1 VPIEPSR
8 APAASLRGV
17 VRRYPSASSSP
28 SPSSIEALSGVD
40 LDLPRGAVTALLGVN
55 GAGKTTLLRLLA
67 GLLPP
72 SAGELSVLGCEQPAA
87 AGPRRSR
94 ALRRRLS
101 YVPQELALDPEM
113 TGRET
118 LALFATLHGV
128 AWRERGRRVDALAQA
143 FGTTEPLGRPVAVW
157 SGGQKRRLHLAAGML
172 HDPEILLLDEPTAG
186 LDVPGC
192 DFLWAELARRAR
204 AGATV
209 VVATHDLP
217 AAERQADFVVILDRG
232 RVAAAGPPGELAAG
246 AAPPTLLAAFRR
258 VTGKEPE
265 PPAAGPGGGGGE
277 GRGRR

>member
-1 VPIEPSR
+1 VPFEPSR

-17 VRRYPSASSSP
+17 VQRYP
-28 SPSSIEALSGVD
+28 SPSSAPSSFDIEALSGVD
-40 LDLPRGAVTALLGVN
+40 LDLPHGAITALLGVN

-72 SAGELSVLGCEQPAA
+72 SAGEVSVLGCERPAA
-87 AGPRRSR
+87 ASPRRSR

-101 YVPQELALDPEM
+101 YVSQELALDPEM

-118 LALFATLHGV
+118 LALFATLNGV
-128 AWRERGRRVDALAQA
+128 ARRERGRRVDALARA
-143 FGTTEPLGRPVAVW
+143 FGTLEPLARPVAAW

-172 HDPEILLLDEPTAG
+172 HDPELLLLDEPTAG
-186 LDVPGC
+186 LDVPGV
-192 DFLWAELARRAR
+192 DFLWAELTRRAR
-204 AGATV
+204 EGAAV

-217 AAERQADFVVILDRG
+217 AAERHADFVVILDRG

-246 AAPPTLLAAFRR
+246 VSPPGLLEAFRR
-258 VTGKEPE
+258 ATGKEPD
-265 PPAAGPGGGGGE
+265 PPATGGG